1 MSIPRYL
8 TKSRFKLAS
17 ECPTKLFYTGKNN
30 VYANQKID
38 DPFLMALA
46 KGGFQVGEL
55 AKCYF
60 PEGIEVKAGRGD
72 YESALSQTNEL
83 LLAEN
88 VTIFEAAIRYRKF
101 FIRVDVLV
109 KIGNQLELI
118 EVKSKSYREGES
130 QFFGKSGTWIDAT
143 LKPYLYDVAF
153 QKHVVLN
160 AFPDH
165 TVSAYLMLADK
176 ASFCPTDGLNQKF
189 RVKTGVDDQKYVEL
203 AAELTAEE
211 IHPDSW
217 ILRKVPVD
225 NACDRIFAGTDMKL
239 PEAKSFAERAEE
251 FADYYERDERIASQ
265 ITGDCKTCEFQTTPE
280 EEVEGKRSGLKECWS
295 QALGW
300 TNADFEVPT
309 MLDVW
314 DNRNKDKMIG
324 AGKIKMSDLVEGDID
339 PKKADKSGI
348 SRTQRQWLQVE
359 KVNNNDDQYFLD
371 TEGLRAEMTT
381 WMFPLHF
388 IDFETAT
395 PAIPFTKGRRPY
407 EEIAFQFSH
416 HIVDAS
422 GKVEHVGQFLDEEI
436 GAFPNYEFIRK
447 LRDELSGDDGTIFRY
462 AAHENTYLNAIYRQ
476 LIEDKNHIAD
486 SEELCVFIKS
496 ISKSKKDSIEKWE
509 GERNMVD
516 LREMVLRF
524 YYDPYTQGSNS
535 IKQVLPAIL
544 NSSTY
549 LRDKY
554 SKPIYGT
561 DIRSLNFPSGKTW
574 VEFDG
579 TLLRDPYSGLPKMF
593 GSEMIERLSDE
604 DELKDGG
611 AAMMAYARLQF
622 EDMSDTERSEIRN
635 ALLRYCELDTLAMV
649 MIYEGWRE
657 MIRSNVCL
665 Y

>member
-17 ECPTKLFYTGKNN
+17 ECPTKLFYTGKNS

-60 PEGIEVKAGRGD
+60 PGGIEVKAGRGD
-72 YESALSQTNEL
+72 YESALSQTDEL
-83 LLAEN
+83 LLSEN

-130 QFFGKSGTWIDAT
+130 QFFGKTGKSIDAT
-143 LKPYLYDVAF
+143 WKPYLYDVAF

-165 TVSAYLMLADK
+165 SVSAYLMLADK

-225 NACDRIFAGTDMKL
+225 NACDQIFAGTDMKL

-251 FADYYERDERIASQ
+251 FADYYERDERITSQ
-265 ITGDCKTCEFQTTPE
+265 ITGDCKTCEFRTTPE

-339 PKKADKSGI
+339 PKKADKPGI
-348 SRTQRQWLQVE
+348 SRTQRQWLQIE
-359 KVNNNDDQYFLD
+359 KVNNNDVQYFLD
-371 TEGLRAEMTT
+371 TEGLRAEMVT
-381 WMFPLHF
+381 WKFPLHF

-416 HIVDAS
+416 HIVDAN
-422 GKVEHVGQFLDEEI
+422 GKVEHAGQYLDEEI

-447 LRDELSGDDGTIFRY
+447 LRDELSRDDGTIFRY
-462 AAHENTYLNAIYRQ
+462 AAHENTYLNAVYRQ
-476 LIEDKNHIAD
+476 LTEDKRNIAD
-486 SEELCVFIKS
+486 REDLCIFIKS
-496 ISKSKKDSIEKWE
+496 ISKSKKDSVEQWE

-524 YYDPYTQGSNS
+524 YYDPYTKGSNS

-544 NSSTY
+544 NSSAY
-549 LRDKY
+549 LKEKY
-554 SKPIYGT
+554 SKPIYGA
-561 DIRSLNFPSGKTW
+561 DIRSLNFPRGKTW

-579 TLLRDPYSGLPKMF
+579 ALLRDPYSGLPKMF

-622 EDMSDTERSEIRN
+622 EDMSDGERSDIRD

-657 MIRSNVCL
+657 MIRSNVCAD
-665 Y
+665 

>member
-60 PEGIEVKAGRGD
+60 PGGIEVVAGRGD
-72 YESALSQTNEL
+72 YESALSQTDEL
-83 LLAEN
+83 LLSEN

-130 QFFGKSGTWIDAT
+130 QFFGKTGTWIDAT
-143 LKPYLYDVAF
+143 WKPYLYDVAF

-280 EEVEGKRSGLKECWS
+280 EEVDGKRSGLKECWS

-309 MLDVW
+309 
-314 DNRNKDKMIG
+314 
-324 AGKIKMSDLVEGDID
+324 SDLGTRVNINCAKPAEN
-339 PKKADKSGI
+339 PQ
-348 SRTQRQWLQVE
+348 RNLPVLQRQIVSPDQSELDEFSIWLFRLYHHSSV
-359 KVNNNDDQYFLD
+359 D
-371 TEGLRAEMTT
+371 G
-381 WMFPLHF
+381 P
-388 IDFETAT
+388 
-395 PAIPFTKGRRPY
+395 GRRSVV
-407 EEIAFQFSH
+407 Q
-416 HIVDAS
+416 VS
-422 GKVEHVGQFLDEEI
+422 GCS
-436 GAFPNYEFIRK
+436 IRCQ
-447 LRDELSGDDGTIFRY
+447 GCFVPQT
-462 AAHENTYLNAIYRQ
+462 HER
-476 LIEDKNHIAD
+476 KN
-486 SEELCVFIKS
+486 
-496 ISKSKKDSIEKWE
+496 
-509 GERNMVD
+509 
-516 LREMVLRF
+516 
-524 YYDPYTQGSNS
+524 
-535 IKQVLPAIL
+535 
-544 NSSTY
+544 
-549 LRDKY
+549 
-554 SKPIYGT
+554 
-561 DIRSLNFPSGKTW
+561 
-574 VEFDG
+574 G
-579 TLLRDPYSGLPKMF
+579 TLVSIASIV
-593 GSEMIERLSDE
+593 SEIVSKRSDHDGVTILGGE
-604 DELKDGG
+604 PFDQPGPVAEL
-611 AAMMAYARLQF
+611 AARLKRLGLHLTVYTGYSLETLIDRKDPRIGYILTHTDLLIDGPFLSQLSQNAG
-622 EDMSDTERSEIRN
+622 EYRGSRN
-635 ALLRYCELDTLAMV
+635 QSFIA
-649 MIYEGWRE
+649 
-657 MIRSNVCL
+657 NVIIE
-665 Y
+665 